1 MLMACHLLY
10 FIRQSKKSMK
20 NKMIIV
26 CVLLGLVL
34 PLDGQTTLDDCI
46 HYAWKH
52 NLEFKNTQI
61 EVQEAHT
68 DYVAAMGKFMPSVSV
83 QAEVGRHIGRSI
95 DPGTNGYTSDSYNQ
109 GTVGMDVTLSLFE
122 GFTRINRLRFTRLVQ
137 KEKEWSRLAKQ
148 NELAYQVVEAYYK
161 VVLDEK
167 LLQLAEEQLLL
178 GKRYLKQTETFLIL
192 GLRSVSDLQ
201 EVKARHQ
208 GDVFRYSSY
217 AKNRKMSL
225 LYLKELIG
233 MKSSAELAV
242 VCADEVSVL
251 ALPVTNADE
260 LYWQSTRVLPDYK
273 KMEMWERIARK
284 ELAIASGQFSP
295 TIYARFSWGSDFY
308 NSLFSLHQIRDHW
321 NKYIGVGVSFPLFT
335 GLDRYASLR
344 KKKLNV
350 ARVRNRIEAKN
361 NNLRIETEQ
370 VTLSLYAGWEEH
382 RQAMLQVQAETQV
395 LKETERKWEEG
406 LVSVFQLMESRNRL
420 LSAKAEQVRTRL
432 QYELALR
439 LADYYRTGSF

>member
-68 DYVAAMGKFMPSVSV
+68 DYVAAMRKFMPSVSV

-178 GKRYLKQTETFLIL
+178 GKRYLKQTETFLTL
-192 GLRSVSDLQ
+192 GLRSASDLQ

-217 AKNRKMSL
+217 AKNREMSL

-233 MKSSAELAV
+233 MKSPRNWLLCV
-242 VCADEVSVL
+242 RMKIVCWHCLLRMPMNFIGNLHVSCRIIRKGKCGNGL
-251 ALPVTNADE
+251 
-260 LYWQSTRVLPDYK
+260 RVRSWLLLPD
-273 KMEMWERIARK
+273 
-284 ELAIASGQFSP
+284 
-295 TIYARFSWGSDFY
+295 
-308 NSLFSLHQIRDHW
+308 SLVL
-321 NKYIGVGVSFPLFT
+321 LFMPVFRG
-335 GLDRYASLR
+335 GLTFIILY
-344 KKKLNV
+344 
-350 ARVRNRIEAKN
+350 
-361 NNLRIETEQ
+361 
-370 VTLSLYAGWEEH
+370 SLY
-382 RQAMLQVQAETQV
+382 
-395 LKETERKWEEG
+395 
-406 LVSVFQLMESRNRL
+406 
-420 LSAKAEQVRTRL
+420 TR
-432 QYELALR
+432 YVTIGINILA
-439 LADYYRTGSF
+439 

>member
-1 MLMACHLLY
+1 M
-10 FIRQSKKSMK
+10 
-20 NKMIIV
+20 
-26 CVLLGLVL
+26 
-34 PLDGQTTLDDCI
+34 
-46 HYAWKH
+46 
-52 NLEFKNTQI
+52 
-61 EVQEAHT
+61 
-68 DYVAAMGKFMPSVSV
+68 
-83 QAEVGRHIGRSI
+83 
-95 DPGTNGYTSDSYNQ
+95 
-109 GTVGMDVTLSLFE
+109 
-122 GFTRINRLRFTRLVQ
+122 
-137 KEKEWSRLAKQ
+137 
-148 NELAYQVVEAYYK
+148 
-161 VVLDEK
+161 
-167 LLQLAEEQLLL
+167 AEEQLLL
-178 GKRYLKQTETFLIL
+178 GKRYLKQTETFLTL
-192 GLRSVSDLQ
+192 GLRSASDLQ

-233 MKSSAELAV
+233 M
-242 VCADEVSVL
+242 
-251 ALPVTNADE
+251 NADE

>member
-1 MLMACHLLY
+1 MACHLLY

-178 GKRYLKQTETFLIL
+178 GKRYLKQTETFLTL
-192 GLRSVSDLQ
+192 GLRSASDLQ

-242 VCADEVSVL
+242 VCADEDSVL
-251 ALPVTNADE
+251 ALPVT
-260 LYWQSTRVLPDYK
+260 
-273 KMEMWERIARK
+273 
-284 ELAIASGQFSP
+284 
-295 TIYARFSWGSDFY
+295 
-308 NSLFSLHQIRDHW
+308 
-321 NKYIGVGVSFPLFT
+321 
-335 GLDRYASLR
+335 
-344 KKKLNV
+344 
-350 ARVRNRIEAKN
+350 
-361 NNLRIETEQ
+361 
-370 VTLSLYAGWEEH
+370 LSLIH
-382 RQAMLQVQAETQV
+382 I
-395 LKETERKWEEG
+395 
-406 LVSVFQLMESRNRL
+406 
-420 LSAKAEQVRTRL
+420 
-432 QYELALR
+432 
-439 LADYYRTGSF
+439 

>member
-178 GKRYLKQTETFLIL
+178 GKRYLKQTETFLTL
-192 GLRSVSDLQ
+192 GLRSASDLQ

-242 VCADEVSVL
+242 VCADEDSVL

-295 TIYARFSWGSDFY
+295 TIYARFSWGADFY

-382 RQAMLQVQAETQV
+382 RQAMLQVQ
-395 LKETERKWEEG
+395 G
-406 LVSVFQLMESRNRL
+406 SVEI
-420 LSAKAEQVRTRL
+420 
-432 QYELALR
+432 
-439 LADYYRTGSF
+439 

>member
-68 DYVAAMGKFMPSVSV
+68 DYV
-83 QAEVGRHIGRSI
+83 
-95 DPGTNGYTSDSYNQ
+95 
-109 GTVGMDVTLSLFE
+109 DVTLSLFE

-178 GKRYLKQTETFLIL
+178 GKRYLKQTETFLTL
-192 GLRSVSDLQ
+192 GLRSASDLQ

-217 AKNRKMSL
+217 AKNREMSL
-225 LYLKELIG
+225 LFKRIDRDEIIRGIG
-233 MKSSAELAV
+233 CC
-242 VCADEVSVL
+242 VC
-251 ALPVTNADE
+251 
-260 LYWQSTRVLPDYK
+260 
-273 KMEMWERIARK
+273 
-284 ELAIASGQFSP
+284 G
-295 TIYARFSWGSDFY
+295 
-308 NSLFSLHQIRDHW
+308 
-321 NKYIGVGVSFPLFT
+321 
-335 GLDRYASLR
+335 
-344 KKKLNV
+344 
-350 ARVRNRIEAKN
+350 
-361 NNLRIETEQ
+361 
-370 VTLSLYAGWEEH
+370 
-382 RQAMLQVQAETQV
+382 
-395 LKETERKWEEG
+395 
-406 LVSVFQLMESRNRL
+406 
-420 LSAKAEQVRTRL
+420 
-432 QYELALR
+432 
-439 LADYYRTGSF
+439 